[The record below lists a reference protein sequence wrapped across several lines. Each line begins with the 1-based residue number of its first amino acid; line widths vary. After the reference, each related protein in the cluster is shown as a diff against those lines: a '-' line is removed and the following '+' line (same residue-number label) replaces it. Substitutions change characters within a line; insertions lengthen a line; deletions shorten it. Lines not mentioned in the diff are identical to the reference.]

1 MAKGQLTRVG
11 AEIDAYHIALSD
23 LLRSHQVSDGL
34 DKQPLDGA
42 FQVPGAISRVCTFV
56 EQILLACVRYPQ
68 LRCTAWYRM
77 MEPLLNAV
85 LKSVN
90 WDKKAV
96 YQADL
101 DRQLRGENVM
111 AQQPPGYYPPFNMPG
126 VRELNIAWDYVQ
138 LGQLDQAKAEIAKAP
153 PSGRNQQLIDWLKQ
167 DLALAAA

>member
-23 LLRSHQVSDGL
+23 LLGSHQVSDGL

-85 LKSVN
+85 QFDLHDLPELDVTEQPEHHNFVQAIEELGTELPPRSVN
-90 WDKKAV
+90 GAGCDLLVELLAV
-96 YQADL
+96 I
-101 DRQLRGENVM
+101 GN
-111 AQQPPGYYPPFNMPG
+111 
-126 VRELNIAWDYVQ
+126 
-138 LGQLDQAKAEIAKAP
+138 
-153 PSGRNQQLIDWLKQ
+153 
-167 DLALAAA
+167 